1 MATNI
6 ECVPFIM
13 QVFNTNLNSIV
24 NVIDRSSNEKLNK
37 MIAVLFNRLLLTIIE
52 QIETI
57 TDSIRLSNNLTYSK
71 LFKLSKTDDLD
82 QRRTNRRSAAL
93 FAKWA
98 AMNENEAF
106 QYVNALSIGRL
117 SADLT
122 STVNRT
128 DTQLNSSNSMLKN
141 LEKLKQFASF
151 QNSIQATSG
160 INLCKHMR
168 SKISDD
174 LTCLLNM
181 SLGCLRGGQ
190 SLQYTALLI
199 VNKIIDTVI
208 VYDLAYDRPV
218 RKINSCKCL
227 IHQHNCCKQRAARRG
242 RRLTARQ
249 EYSKKGGIRSQQS
262 SLDHKSRLSKL
273 AATTRPADP
282 ELAKQADELELQRKA
297 IALAAAATHESLKA
311 TSKPATVKRSSIF
324 SAALFGLGKGSG
336 GSGSEASLKS
346 DAQQTPKQKQKLTGI
361 LTANIRRASIKTG
374 LIKESPSKREKT
386 KSIEKKSG
394 LGKKSIESIGSS
406 EVNQAN
412 LHLNGHHL
420 PTPVRNKNPF
430 ISKLSKSLLI
440 ARAVGKLSKHSA
452 LILHHQQHSSSVES
466 AAEKNLY
473 LGKRILDLFFRLL
486 QINSN

>member
-13 QVFNTNLNSIV
+13 QVFNVNLNSIV

-52 QIETI
+52 QIETSA
-57 TDSIRLSNNLTYSK
+57 DSIRLANNLTYSK
-71 LFKLSKTDDLD
+71 LFKLTKIDLD
-82 QRRTNRRSAAL
+82 QQHRRSAAL

-106 QYVNALSIGRL
+106 QYVNNLTIGRL
-117 SADLT
+117 SADL
-122 STVNRT
+122 STANRT
-128 DTQLNSSNSMLKN
+128 DAQLNSSNSMLKN

-151 QNSIQATSG
+151 QNSIQSTSG

-168 SKISDD
+168 SRISDD

-208 VYDLAYDRPV
+208 VYDLANDRPV

-242 RRLTARQ
+242 RRLTARL
-249 EYSKKGGIRSQQS
+249 EYSKKGGFKSQQN
-262 SLDHKSRLSKL
+262 SLDHKSRLNKL
-273 AATTRPADP
+273 AQRTAAAAVDP
-282 ELAKQADELELQRKA
+282 EKTKEEEELEQQKKA
-297 IALAAAATHESLKA
+297 IALAAAATNESLKALKA
-311 TSKPATVKRSSIF
+311 TSKPATIKRSSIF

-336 GSGSEASLKS
+336 SGSGSDTPGKS
-346 DAQQTPKQKQKLTGI
+346 DTPGTPKQKQKLTGI

-374 LIKESPSKREKT
+374 LIKESPNKREKS
-386 KSIEKKSG
+386 KSVEKKTLSS
-394 LGKKSIESIGSS
+394 LESS
-406 EVNQAN
+406 EVNQTS
-412 LHLNGHHL
+412 LHLNGHHIAM
-420 PTPVRNKNPF
+420 PTRNKNPF

-473 LGKRILDLFFRLL
+473 MGELL
-486 QINSN
+486 

>member
-52 QIETI
+52 QIET
-57 TDSIRLSNNLTYSK
+57 TADSIRLSNNLTYSK
-71 LFKLSKTDDLD
+71 LFKQTKADDSE
-82 QRRTNRRSAAL
+82 QQRTNRRSAAL

-98 AMNENEAF
+98 ALNENEQF
-106 QYVNALSIGRL
+106 TYVNSVTIGRL
-117 SADLT
+117 SADL
-122 STVNRT
+122 SNTVNRT
-128 DTQLNSSNSMLKN
+128 DAQPNSSNSMLKN
-141 LEKLKQFASF
+141 LEKLKKFASF
-151 QNSIQATSG
+151 QNSIQSTSG

-199 VNKIIDTVI
+199 VNKIVDTVI

-227 IHQHNCCKQRAARRG
+227 IHQHNCCKQRAARRS

-249 EYSKKGGIRSQQS
+249 EYSKKGGIRSQQN

-273 AATTRPADP
+273 AQKMAPVDP
-282 ELAKQADELELQRKA
+282 VQAKQQDSELELQRKA

-311 TSKPATVKRSSIF
+311 TSKPATIKRSSIF

-336 GSGSEASLKS
+336 GSGSEVSLKS

-361 LTANIRRASIKTG
+361 LSANIRRASIKTG

-386 KSIEKKSG
+386 KSIEKKAITG
-394 LGKKSIESIGSS
+394 LSKKSIESIGSS

-473 LGKRILDLFFRLL
+473 MGKIVFVK
-486 QINSN
+486 